1 MAIYDSLH
9 CLEHC
14 SVMAL
19 NQLLKKI
26 FGAFSGCQNQDR
38 DLRFKL
44 IGLELADE
52 EMFWIDRT
60 GRILNANRTA
70 CQKLGYTLE
79 DICRLTVKD
88 VDAAFNFDMWN
99 EHWQDLKKHK
109 VLRFESRHRH
119 RNGHEFPTEIV
130 ANFFEFEGQEYNCAL
145 VRDITQR
152 KEAEARIVRLG
163 KLYRALSEVNQAI
176 VRMEEESLLF
186 PLVCRMAVDFGDM
199 ALAAVSRADD
209 DLKYLHPIVS
219 YGKNQGYM
227 DGIDLPLDSSLPDGN
242 GPAAR
247 AFRENRNVII
257 QDYLHQEVTLPWHER
272 AARYGWNSSGSF
284 PIQRGGKPYA
294 LLSVYHE
301 HPEAFD
307 QETMNLLEEM
317 VRDVAFALDGFDREK
332 HRVAAEETLA
342 ARERHFRAYFE
353 RAMVGMAATRV
364 DKRWIEVNDT
374 LCNML
379 GYTRPELLSMT
390 WEDITHRD
398 DLTTHME
405 LFRRVLHGD
414 LEEFAMDKRLI
425 RKDGSVMM
433 AHLAVRSVRN
443 AQGEVDYFV
452 VILNDVTEMRHQQHQ
467 LEILV
472 HHDSLTGI
480 PNRLLFNDRLEM
492 ALARAHRRDNKLAV
506 CFMDLD
512 GFKPVNDTFGHAVGD
527 LLLVNV
533 AKRMQAISRSSD
545 TVARLGGD
553 EFALILADITDKQEC
568 LQMLSR
574 IMETISLPFNLD
586 GREIHISTSIGVTL
600 YPDDKGDGENLLRH
614 ADQAMYMA
622 KQSGRNRVHFF
633 DPVSDLVVQTRSE
646 NLSHVEEALIR
657 QEFLLHYQP
666 KVHMRSGKVLGME
679 ALIRWQHPERGLLLP
694 GEFLPLVENS
704 TFEVTLSRWVIE
716 TAITQLCRWQEE
728 GLQLEVSINLPAR
741 HLQQE
746 DFPDFMSG
754 LLKKY
759 RLPGPGLINLE
770 ILETAAIGDMNAV
783 IRKIEACMHLGLRFS
798 IDDFGTG
805 YASLAYLRRLPADTI
820 KIDKSFVID
829 MLHDADDLSIVKGV
843 IGLARTF
850 HKSLVAEGVETVAH
864 GALLLD
870 LGCET
875 GQGYGIARPMAPER
889 VPTWIAQFDVP
900 EAWRETDAHS
910 PG

>member
-1 MAIYDSLH
+1 
-9 CLEHC
+9 
-14 SVMAL
+14 MAL
-19 NQLLKKI
+19 NQLLNKI
-26 FGAFSGCQNQDR
+26 FGISPKRQKEDR

-52 EMFWIDRT
+52 EMFWIDPM
-60 GRILNANRTA
+60 GQILDANRTA

-79 DICRLTVKD
+79 EMRQLSVKD
-88 VDAAFNFDMWN
+88 VDAAFDFDLWDS
-99 EHWQDLKKHK
+99 HWADLKKHK

-119 RNGHEFPTEIV
+119 RNGNEFPTEIV

-152 KEAEARIVRLG
+152 KDAEARIIRLG

-176 VRMEEESLLF
+176 VRMEEEPQLF

-199 ALAAVSRADD
+199 TLAAVSRANDD
-209 DLKYLHPIVS
+209 FQYLRPIAV

-227 DGIDLPLDSSLPDGN
+227 EGITLPLDSSLPEGN
-242 GPAAR
+242 GPAAQ
-247 AFRENRNVII
+247 AFRENRNVIVA
-257 QDYLHQEVTLPWHER
+257 DYLHQDITRPWHER

-307 QETMNLLEEM
+307 KEVTNLLDEM
-317 VRDVAFALDGFDREK
+317 ARDVAFALDSFDRNR
-332 HRVAAEETLA
+332 HRVEAEEALI

-353 RAMVGMAATRV
+353 RSMVGMAATGP
-364 DKRWIEVNDT
+364 DKRWIEVNDS
-374 LCNML
+374 LCDML
-379 GYTRPELLSMT
+379 GYTRTELLSMT
-390 WEDITHRD
+390 WENITHED
-398 DLTTHME
+398 DLTNNME
-405 LFRRVLHGD
+405 LFQRVLQGD
-414 LEEFAMDKRLI
+414 LEEFVLDKRFI
-425 RKDGSVMM
+425 RKDGSVLM
-433 AHLAVRSVRN
+433 AHLAARSVRN
-443 AQGEVDYFV
+443 PQGKVDYFV
-452 VILNDVTEMRHQQHQ
+452 VILNDVTEMRNQQRQ

-472 HHDSLTGI
+472 HHDPLTGI

-492 ALARAHRRDNKLAV
+492 ALAVAHRHGTKLAV

-527 LLLVNV
+527 LLLINV

-553 EFALILADITDKQEC
+553 EFALILADISDKQEC

-574 IMETISLPFNLD
+574 IMETIALPFSLD
-586 GREIHISTSIGVTL
+586 GREILISTSIGVTL
-600 YPDDKGDGENLLRH
+600 YPDDQADGENLLRH
-614 ADQAMYMA
+614 ADQAMYLA

-633 DPVSDLVVQTRSE
+633 DPISDRVVQTRSE
-646 NLSHVEEALIR
+646 NLSHVEMALMR

-666 KVHMRSGKVLGME
+666 KVHMRSGKVIGME
-679 ALIRWQHPERGLLLP
+679 ALIRWQHPERGLLP
-694 GEFLPLVENS
+694 PSEFLPLVENS

-716 TAITQLCRWQEE
+716 TAMAQLCLWQAA
-728 GLQLEVSINLPAR
+728 GLILEVSINLPAR
-741 HLQQE
+741 HLQQD
-746 DFPDFMSG
+746 DFPDFMSD

-759 RLPGPGLINLE
+759 LPVRPEWVNLE

-783 IRKIEACMHLGLRFS
+783 IRKIEACMALGLRFS

-820 KIDKSFVID
+820 KIDRSFVID

-864 GALLLD
+864 GALLLE
-870 LGCET
+870 LGCEA
-875 GQGYGIARPMAPER
+875 GQGYGIARPMAPEL
-889 VPTWIAQFDVP
+889 VATWIAQFCVPDV
-900 EAWRETDAHS
+900 WREAGAYS